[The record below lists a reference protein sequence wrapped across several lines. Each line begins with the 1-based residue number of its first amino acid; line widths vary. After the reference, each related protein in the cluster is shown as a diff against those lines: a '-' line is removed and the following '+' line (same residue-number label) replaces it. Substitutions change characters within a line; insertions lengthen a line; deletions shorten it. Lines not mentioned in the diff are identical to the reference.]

1 MAPPSWSLL
10 SSSKSST
17 LHLTLTSSAWAAP
30 QLKDMEA
37 IIEAGQ
43 GTHGLSR
50 VQSLKR
56 EQKTIFEYECLVIA
70 DEEISAYVFKE
81 VAIL

>member
-1 MAPPSWSLL
+1 
-10 SSSKSST
+10 
-17 LHLTLTSSAWAAP
+17 
-30 QLKDMEA
+30 MEA